1 MLVYAQYLLHQ
12 LYYNDCFMSLVRGH
26 LGARDPES
34 DVLYLYN
41 EHFGEVDMAVHAA
54 AVFAFQSYVE
64 EGQSL
69 ARVLASLFVTARST
83 SPNWISPNRQR
94 VRTASID
101 DTLRPLPAGLDLP
114 RGFRSLW
121 KTRTATP

>member
-1 MLVYAQYLLHQ
+1 
-12 LYYNDCFMSLVRGH
+12 MSLVRGH

-41 EHFGEVDMAVHAA
+41 EYFGEVDMAVHTA

-69 ARVLASLFVTARST
+69 ARVLASGAQSTINFAELDFAEQAARSDGLNRRHAAAASRRAGFAPWLSLAMEDT
-83 SPNWISPNRQR
+83 HSDTVSPGSDECSSG
-94 VRTASID
+94 A
-101 DTLRPLPAGLDLP
+101 
-114 RGFRSLW
+114 
-121 KTRTATP
+121 